1 MPARETATAASDLD
15 VPNTQRLRALGL
27 NSHGLLRVPSTV
39 FIFVLYAIAVWYL
52 CGKHRRQWKGV
63 LWIVLG
69 VAGIALVGWLHW
81 RAALYFGRASYFSVM
96 SHLLVPYAGLV
107 AFLGGAI
114 LTFPRTQSPNR
125 CLKCGY
131 DLIGH
136 EVAEPICPECG
147 TPHQLPV
154 RHPRRP
160 VPTIRGGD
168 PTPPLPEQERR
179 PAFVLPEGEV
189 GGREPGRGSTLP
201 A

>member
-1 MPARETATAASDLD
+1 MGKMLPTTTRRPREY
-15 VPNTQRLRALGL
+15 PLR
-27 NSHGLLRVPSTV
+27 V
-39 FIFVLYAIAVWYL
+39 FIFVLYALLVWYL

-81 RAALYFGRASYFSVM
+81 RAAVFFNRAAYFAVM
-96 SHLLVPYAGLV
+96 SHLLIPYAALV

-114 LTFPRTQSPNR
+114 LTFPRKQCADR

-147 TPHQLPV
+147 TPHELPL
-154 RHPRRP
+154 RYMRRP
-160 VPTIRGGD
+160 PIRGGD
-168 PTPPLPEQERR
+168 PASVLPTQERR
-179 PAFVLPEGEV
+179 PAFVTPQSESTSRDRV
-189 GGREPGRGSTLP
+189 AGSTLP